1 MNKKIVI
8 DSLFTSMARAEE
20 KLHPNAVLL
29 DNFPR
34 RIQRNSYSCGAISV
48 FIILE
53 YFGISVS
60 YNKVF
65 RLLGTD
71 QDGTAAWDI
80 KNTLKK
86 YGLRVK
92 TNAQM
97 TVRNLKTAIDSESPV
112 LISIC
117 LDEHYAVVYG
127 YSRNHI
133 FVMNSSLDASDEG
146 VGSIKVAVP
155 RRDFLD
161 YWDRWGIIVSRKK

>member
-1 MNKKIVI
+1 MKTKISVI
-8 DSLFTSMARAEE
+8 DRLMTSMARAEE
-20 KLHPNAVLL
+20 KLHPDAVLL
-29 DNFPR
+29 SFFPR
-34 RIQRNSYSCGAISV
+34 RIQRNAYSCGAISV

-80 KNTLKK
+80 KNTFKK
-86 YGLRVK
+86 FGMKVK

-97 TVRNLKTAIDSESPV
+97 EVRDLKTAIDNGSPV

-117 LDEHYAVVYG
+117 SDEHYAVAYG
-127 YSRNHI
+127 YSRTHI
-133 FVMNSSLDASDEG
+133 FVMNSSLDASDDG
-146 VGSIKVAVP
+146 VGSIKCAVP
-155 RRDFLD
+155 KREFLE
-161 YWDRWGIIVSRKK
+161 YWDHWGIIVSR